1 VPGNHEYFTPQ
12 AAGYFQYFDN
22 VSSYY
27 AYDLGDWRIY
37 ALNSEI
43 DVSLASPQVQWLK
56 DDLAKNP
63 RLCVLAYW
71 HKPLWSSRYDDGNDG
86 TYEVLWKT
94 LHDAHAELVVNGHIH
109 NYERFVEM
117 NAEGA
122 AASPGLREIVVGT
135 GGVNHDG
142 YVTRLSTS
150 EVRNAST
157 YGVLK
162 LTLRRTRYS
171 WQFIPV
177 AGETF
182 TDSGSTDCHE

>member
-1 VPGNHEYFTPQ
+1 
-12 AAGYFQYFDN
+12 
-22 VSSYY
+22 
-27 AYDLGDWRIY
+27 
-37 ALNSEI
+37 
-43 DVSLASPQVQWLK
+43 
-56 DDLAKNP
+56 
-63 RLCVLAYW
+63 
-71 HKPLWSSRYDDGNDG
+71 
-86 TYEVLWKT
+86 VLWKT